1 MVLVVLIWGGNYV
14 ASKLAIATIPPLAF
28 TAMRFTLG
36 SVFLW
41 ILVSRLEPEHT
52 LPKGMFRPVLLL
64 GVVGNTLYQVCFING
79 LSRTTATNTAI
90 ILSSMPAAVTLVSG
104 LLGLEIL
111 TARQRLAPILASVGV
126 LLVVAAKGLN
136 LGHGDWLGDL
146 LMLVAVA
153 CWTAYTLGLRALTGR
168 MSALTLTGWT
178 MVTGTPGLLLAGV
191 PSLVSMSWGAVPW
204 QAWVGLAYATLLSL
218 VAAYILW
225 SRAVGSLGASRA
237 SLYTCFSPLV
247 AALVAMA
254 VLGERP
260 GPAHMTGGALIAA
273 GVLLGNVRT
282 LRPAPPEG

>member
-1 MVLVVLIWGGNYV
+1 MAVVVLIWGGNYV

-41 ILVSRLEPEHT
+41 ILVSRLEPDHT
-52 LPKGMFRPVLLL
+52 LPKGMFRRVLLL
-64 GVVGNTLYQVCFING
+64 GLVGNTLYQVCFITG

-90 ILSSMPAAVTLVSG
+90 ILSSMPTAVTLVSG

-111 TARQRLAPILASVGV
+111 TARQRLAPILASVGI
-126 LLVVAAKGLN
+126 LIVVAARGLN

-178 MVTGTPGLLLAGV
+178 MVLGTPGLLLAGV
-191 PSLVSMSWGAVPW
+191 PSLLSMSWASVPW

-218 VAAYILW
+218 VGAYILW

-260 GPAHMTGGALIAA
+260 GPAHVTGGALIAA